1 MEKLRLADLASEYL
15 INSSRVDKNHA
26 RDNSPSQLALVLYQP
41 SLYKELRE
49 KYNEEIEKN
58 SMEIEVWIVESL

>member
-15 INSSRVDKNHA
+15 INSSRVDKSHA

-49 KYNEEIEKN
+49 KYNEEIEK
-58 SMEIEVWIVESL
+58 SSIKVDMEVEV